1 MCGRFVLTTPS
12 EALASLFEAAPDNDL
27 PTVPDWNVCPT
38 VPVHAVTSEGGVR
51 RLRAMRWGFIPGWY
65 KAPNDGPLLINAR
78 SETIAEKPAFRAAAR
93 DRRCIVP
100 ADGFYEWTR
109 EEGQTPLPWY
119 VRRADGAV
127 MEMAGV
133 WQVWERDGV
142 RLVTVAI
149 VTCAA
154 TGPLAKVHDRMP
166 VILTP
171 DTRALWL
178 GEAGHGAARLMVPAP
193 EETLRLHRVGTQVN
207 SNRARGPSL
216 VAPLSDPA
224 PG

>member
-12 EALASLFEAAPDNDL
+12 EALAALFEAAPDNDL
-27 PTVPDWNVCPT
+27 PVVPDWNVCPT
-38 VPVHAVTSEGGVR
+38 VAVHAVTSEGGVR
-51 RLRAMRWGFIPGWY
+51 RLRALRWGFVPTWY
-65 KAPNDGPLLINAR
+65 KAANDGPLLINAR

-93 DRRCIVP
+93 ERRCIVP
-100 ADGFYEWTR
+100 ASGFYEWTR
-109 EEGQTPLPWY
+109 AAGQTPLPWY
-119 VRRADGAV
+119 VSRADGAV

-133 WQVWERDGV
+133 WQPWERDGV

-154 TGPLAKVHDRMP
+154 TGPLAAVHDRMP

-193 EETLRLHRVGTQVN
+193 EDALHLYRVGTEVN
-207 SNRARGPSL
+207 SNRARGAGL
-216 VAPLSDPA
+216 VAAL

>member
-12 EALASLFEAAPDNDL
+12 EALAALFDAASDNDL
-27 PTVPDWNVCPT
+27 PGVPDWNVCPT
-38 VPVHAVTSEGGVR
+38 MPVHAVTSEGGVR

-93 DRRCIVP
+93 ERRCIVP
-100 ADGFYEWTR
+100 ASGFYEWTR
-109 EEGQTPLPWY
+109 AAGHTPLPWY
-119 VRRADGAV
+119 VSRADGAV

-133 WQVWERDGV
+133 WQPWERDGV

-154 TGPLAKVHDRMP
+154 TGPLAAVHDRMP

-178 GEAGHGAARLMVPAP
+178 GEAGHGAARLMVSAP
-193 EETLRLHRVGTQVN
+193 EDTLQLHRVGTQVN
-207 SNRARGPSL
+207 SNRARGPEL
-216 VAPLSDPA
+216 IAPVAA
-224 PG
+224 

>member
-12 EALASLFEAAPDNDL
+12 EALAALFAAQPDNDL
-27 PTVPDWNVCPT
+27 PGVPDWNVCPT

-51 RLRAMRWGFIPGWY
+51 RLRAMRWGFVPTWY
-65 KAPNDGPLLINAR
+65 KAPGDGPLLINAR

-93 DRRCIVP
+93 ERRCIVP
-100 ADGFYEWTR
+100 ASGFYEWTR
-109 EEGQTPLPWY
+109 APGQTPLPWF
-119 VRRADGAV
+119 VSRADGAE

-133 WQVWERDGV
+133 WQAWERDGV
-142 RLVTVAI
+142 RLVTVAV

-154 TGPLAKVHDRMP
+154 TGPLAAVHDRMP

-178 GEAGHGAARLMVPAP
+178 GEAGHGAARLMVPVP
-193 EETLRLHRVGTQVN
+193 EDTLRLYRVGTEVN
-207 SNRARGPSL
+207 SNRARGPGL
-216 VAPLSDPA
+216 IAPLAGP
-224 PG
+224 